1 MPAAG
6 PPWLLQVL
14 IQCHASQNL
23 CILVSARVQQ
33 EEQGRP
39 GLFLG
44 VLFII
49 WQCYNRKIFTLQH
62 NRVACRQTCSHTGS
76 NKPARHCW
84 LLLFSLTR
92 LWYCTNTTPTLGA
105 CVFKRSHANTRLSQR
120 GFAKPEPGHA
130 HSVLALPL
138 LGGSV
143 AWQHAPAG
151 SAPEPPAPSPASP
164 FSPLLYFCSSR
175 SERKPQKQKA
185 VERGQAAPWRHGPAF
200 LSPCVQDL
208 FNFCPLF
215 LFFFFF

>member
-84 LLLFSLTR
+84 LLLFSPTR

-105 CVFKRSHANTRLSQR
+105 CFQE
-120 GFAKPEPGHA
+120 KPCQHP
-130 HSVLALPL
+130 ALPAGL
-138 LGGSV
+138 CQARTRPCSLCTRSAAAGWLCSLATRACRLGPR
-143 AWQHAPAG
+143 AP
-151 SAPEPPAPSPASP
+151 
-164 FSPLLYFCSSR
+164 R
-175 SERKPQKQKA
+175 SLTRFP
-185 VERGQAAPWRHGPAF
+185 F
-200 LSPCVQDL
+200 LSAA
-208 FNFCPLF
+208 LF
-215 LFFFFF
+215 LLKQV